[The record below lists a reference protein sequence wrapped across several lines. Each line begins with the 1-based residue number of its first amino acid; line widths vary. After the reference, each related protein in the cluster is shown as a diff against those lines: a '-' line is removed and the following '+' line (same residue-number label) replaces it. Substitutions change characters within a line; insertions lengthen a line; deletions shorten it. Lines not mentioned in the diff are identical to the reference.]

1 MLTITYSRVMKQF
14 MSQKILFI
22 IIFLFNMYLFFFF
35 SINLSGTML
44 TSAGLGVVFGLL
56 LFALWW
62 FTEWTKICLL
72 FNSLLLGFLIGA
84 TLLFTPFGK

>member
-1 MLTITYSRVMKQF
+1 MLTITNSRGMKQF
-14 MSQKILFI
+14 MSQKH
-22 IIFLFNMYLFFFF
+22 IFLFNMYLFFFF

-62 FTEWTKICLL
+62 FTEWTRICLL

-84 TLLFTPFGK
+84 TLLFTPFGE